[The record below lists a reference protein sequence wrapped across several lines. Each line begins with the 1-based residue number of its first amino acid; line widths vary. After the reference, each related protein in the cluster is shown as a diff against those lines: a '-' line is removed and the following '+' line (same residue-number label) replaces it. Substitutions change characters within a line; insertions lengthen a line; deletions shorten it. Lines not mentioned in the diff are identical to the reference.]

1 MVCMILFKF
10 PFKKK
15 KGGKERKIFK
25 SQKKN
30 TPFSHFHFSNALKR
44 EKLTTNSPAT
54 SEQNFVQKANW
65 TNNETLRIFKIP
77 AISSIEAKKRKVI
90 RNSKNHEKPK
100 SCRYFILRMN
110 IYSVTKGTNH
120 PPWIVGVAWIAR

>member
-1 MVCMILFKF
+1 MWQCDMYDTVQISIQ
-10 PFKKK
+10 KK

-54 SEQNFVQKANW
+54 SEQNFVQKAN
-65 TNNETLRIFKIP
+65 
-77 AISSIEAKKRKVI
+77 
-90 RNSKNHEKPK
+90 
-100 SCRYFILRMN
+100 
-110 IYSVTKGTNH
+110 
-120 PPWIVGVAWIAR
+120 